1 MRERKC
7 NYCNINHFLGTQNEF
22 SLASQVAQ
30 VTQQHVTHHVR
41 RARPVGV
48 AGAVSCAPVGVVVGV
63 AVLGAA
69 LPLVYHQVDRHLP
82 LQAGDVP
89 VAEVVA

>member
-1 MRERKC
+1 M
-7 NYCNINHFLGTQNEF
+7 GSQNEF
-22 SLASQVAQ
+22 SLASQVGR
-30 VTQQHVTHHVR
+30 VTCRQSNVTHHVR

-48 AGAVSCAPVGVVVGV
+48 AGAVGRAPVGVVVGV
-63 AVLGAA
+63 AVLGPA